1 MDKSKHELSEQRDA
15 NRDEISIDR
24 PRLTPRA
31 SVNPEAQGTDSTK
44 PGGGVKQGQRSKP
57 EG

>member
-1 MDKSKHELSEQRDA
+1 MDKSKHERSEQPDA

-31 SVNPEAQGTDSTK
+31 SVNPEAQGTDSAK
-44 PGGGVKQGQRSKP
+44 PGSGVKQGQRSKP